1 MYMFGQVNQ
10 ISNEILAMDI
20 PSASASNSLNVIK

>member
-1 MYMFGQVNQ
+1 MFGQVNQ